1 MLILT
6 RRTHQSITV
15 GSDIF
20 VTVLAVQGGQ
30 VRLGIK
36 APRYIPV
43 HREEVAKRV
52 RQKHSDAHSRKPM
65 QVTHARADA

>member
-15 GSDIF
+15 GSDII
-20 VTVLAVQGGQ
+20 VTILAVRGEQ

-43 HREEVAKRV
+43 HREEVAKRI
-52 RQKHSDAHSRKPM
+52 RQERLDARP
-65 QVTHARADA
+65 